1 MTNNEKIETIL
12 RSNWLDWQKLSKDQL
27 MQLMLQDRR
36 FFLDTEVEYGNDEY
50 LDELLEEIDVPVVWS
65 TAV

>member
-1 MTNNEKIETIL
+1 
-12 RSNWLDWQKLSKDQL
+12 

-65 TAV
+65 TAI